1 MMNWDKNIAKIS
13 LPTPFDVGDVNVY
26 LVKGDVLT
34 LFDTGV
40 KTKESKEALSYKLSE
55 LGLKIKD
62 IEQVILT
69 HHHPDHAGALSFFEQ
84 DVPVYGHQNNQRW
97 LDWNDEFIQ
106 IHNQFFLDYAQNYGV
121 AEELREKF
129 IDYRD
134 EMQFFSTR
142 KLAGFLAEGDSLP
155 GLPGWTAIE
164 TLGHAQSHVSFYRE
178 KDGVLIGGDH
188 LLAKI
193 SPNPIME
200 PPFLPGGER
209 PRPLLQHNESLKKL
223 LELPISIVYTGH
235 GAEVEDVNEL
245 IDFRMTRQ
253 HNRAMQVK
261 KMLEEQPLTAFE
273 ICQRLFPKVYRQEVR
288 LTMSETIGQLDYLT
302 DLGEIESEIQDG
314 VTRFMI
320 A

>member
-1 MMNWDKNIAKIS
+1 MNWDKNIAKIS

-55 LGLKIKD
+55 LGLEIKD

-106 IHNQFFLDYAQNYGV
+106 MHNQFFLDYAQNYGV

-288 LTMSETIGQLDYLT
+288 LTMSETIGQLDYLA